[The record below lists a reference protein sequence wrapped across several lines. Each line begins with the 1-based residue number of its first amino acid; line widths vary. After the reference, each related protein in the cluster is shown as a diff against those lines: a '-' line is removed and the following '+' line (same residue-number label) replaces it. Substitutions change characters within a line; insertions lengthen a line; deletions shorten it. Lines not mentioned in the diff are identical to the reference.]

1 MHVRWKLLVL
11 LHLDSWAHIFLIF
24 CVVSRKSTYTV
35 LSWTGCLFSFLNWL
49 HSLYF
54 SHIKLCGGYSWSL
67 GPLLGNS
74 GVGLYKKVSEF
85 LIRRLK
91 QRLSEHWLFPEIR
104 GEITVGLGNGIKS
117 GLGKVAQDGSD
128 GRMKMQRRSIP
139 AIISSF
145 LGTGTEMTPVSLGTG
160 MRHTNTEPQWLV
172 TLQGTAWG
180 LRILFPQQPQWTGT
194 TESLARINA
203 QQMAVATSW
212 EHLTP
217 IHHSYFNIISTWTD
231 GQTTV
236 FRLEYLADILLKI
249 NQVSIDDNHKLQW
262 NGGNFKAKIKIL
274 EYLSSTAFQYLA
286 FFLMRLNVRLAN
298 TTFANV

>member
-1 MHVRWKLLVL
+1 MRIQWKLLVL
-11 LHLDSWAHIFLIF
+11 LHLDPWIHIFLIF

-54 SHIKLCGGYSWSL
+54 FHINLCDGYSWSL
-67 GPLLGNS
+67 GPLHGNS

-91 QRLSEHWLFPEIR
+91 DSVNPDSFR

-128 GRMKMQRRSIP
+128 GSRMEMQQWSIP

-145 LGTGTEMTPVSLGTG
+145 LGTGTEMVPVSLETG
-160 MRHTNTEPQWLV
+160 MRQTSTEPQWRV

-180 LRILFPQQPQWTGT
+180 LRTLFPQ
-194 TESLARINA
+194 
-203 QQMAVATSW
+203 
-212 EHLTP
+212 
-217 IHHSYFNIISTWTD
+217 
-231 GQTTV
+231 
-236 FRLEYLADILLKI
+236 
-249 NQVSIDDNHKLQW
+249 
-262 NGGNFKAKIKIL
+262 
-274 EYLSSTAFQYLA
+274 
-286 FFLMRLNVRLAN
+286 
-298 TTFANV
+298 